1 MKRSILA
8 LNLAA
13 IGFAAFG
20 LILFIAPGI
29 LKSVGI
35 DILNKAGAVELRAF
49 YGGIELGLAAFF
61 AVAARR
67 SEWVRIALTALVFAL
82 GGIVVLRGFA
92 LLIAGFQANLL
103 VYLSWIAETALF
115 IFALLALAKNETD
128 EPYTDGK

>member
-13 IGFAAFG
+13 IAFAAFG

-35 DILNKAGAVELRAF
+35 EILDRSGAVELRAF

-61 AVAARR
+61 AVSARR
-67 SEWVRIALTALVFAL
+67 PEWVKTALAALVFAL
-82 GGIVVLRGFA
+82 GGVVLLRGFA
-92 LLIAGFQANLL
+92 LLISGFQANLL
-103 VYLSWIAETALF
+103 VYLCWLGETALF
-115 IFALLALAKNETD
+115 VFALLALARNET
-128 EPYTDGK
+128 E

>member
-13 IGFAAFG
+13 IAFAAFG

-29 LKSVGI
+29 LKSVGVA
-35 DILNKAGAVELRAF
+35 ILENEPGAVELRAF

-67 SEWVRIALTALVFAL
+67 PEWVKTALTALVFTL
-82 GGIVVLRGFA
+82 GGIVLMRGFA
-92 LLIAGFQANLL
+92 LLIAGFHANLL
-103 VYLSWIAETALF
+103 IYLSWLGETALF
-115 IFALLALAKNETD
+115 IFALLALAKNET
-128 EPYTDGK
+128 E